1 MPLGRS
7 RPGDGRSSGKI
18 MGLALLPVVFL
29 AWTQPPPQGCYW
41 QGAHPQLWAPTPPSA
56 PQGPCP
62 TRGCEDL
69 TPTSAA

>member
-29 AWTQPPPQGCYW
+29 AWTQPPPPRLLLARRPSSALGPHSTICPPGALPHQG
-41 QGAHPQLWAPTPPSA
+41 L
-56 PQGPCP
+56 
-62 TRGCEDL
+62 
-69 TPTSAA
+69 